1 MAMNEPEPQRQRATV
16 EKIIGEYDKSLSQF
30 VDFCNKV
37 RPYLEEL
44 LRKNEI
50 PFQTV
55 LHRIKDREKVRTKY
69 ERPSK
74 SGKYLALNDIT
85 DIAGLRVITYY
96 EDDIDAVR
104 EVIESAFEIDRENIE
119 DKREPEDPENFS
131 YHALHLIVS
140 LKPSTLGDH
149 TFGQLRGIRGEI
161 QITSVLRHA
170 WAEIAH
176 KWYDLDDR
184 FPRNVKRRFARLSAL
199 IDLADEQFVQ
209 LRDEWDQANSSID
222 RSLEG
227 GFMDIQIDTQSLR
240 AFIAQEPLVSE
251 IDSQIGSENNYIVD
265 GDLIEPSVRAY
276 VNLLSAIGITTI
288 GRLKDAL
295 AVNRSA
301 LVEYAGYLA
310 PSIRRETFVQP
321 LFQHGFSIQQLG
333 MMIFLT
339 KSCNNLSGIES
350 ADSIAQM
357 LEQKVAEMG
366 FRVNSGDDIYR
377 LQALP
382 AMRILSKFG
391 H

>member
-1 MAMNEPEPQRQRATV
+1 MNEPEPHRQRATV
-16 EKIIGEYDKSLSQF
+16 EQIIGEYDETRSKF
-30 VDFCNKV
+30 ENFCNKV

-69 ERPSK
+69 DRPSK

-119 DKREPEDPENFS
+119 DKREPKDPENFS

-227 GFMDIQIDTQSLR
+227 GFVDIPISAQSLR
-240 AFIAQEPLVSE
+240 AFVEQEPLVSQ
-251 IDSQIGSENNYIVD
+251 IDRAIAKELDVEWREDISEVTLFFAEGALALSTVGTIGKLRETLIVNRFKLIELSAQLKLPPIPAFSELQPPPVIGSVSR
-265 GDLIEPSVRAY
+265 GDC
-276 VNLLSAIGITTI
+276 VNLLATF
-288 GRLKDAL
+288 L
-295 AVNRSA
+295 ANGLLHPASD
-301 LVEYAGYLA
+301 
-310 PSIRRETFVQP
+310 
-321 LFQHGFSIQQLG
+321 
-333 MMIFLT
+333 
-339 KSCNNLSGIES
+339 KS
-350 ADSIAQM
+350 
-357 LEQKVAEMG
+357 
-366 FRVNSGDDIYR
+366 R
-377 LQALP
+377 
-382 AMRILSKFG
+382 
-391 H
+391 